1 MDHHLRCCRLRSRIL
16 RWSLTQ
22 SAYPPSLVR
31 ASPSAG
37 SSKRQR
43 GSVMFRSTGGWSE
56 TRRKPTLWADAQQ
69 VSPRFGCREVVLGI
83 PRPSRRPTPRSPPSS
98 RQFLRFSTDLGLS
111 SFREVDEKGRR
122 MELKGKTAVIT
133 GGASGI
139 GLATAIQFSKAGVN
153 IVLGDIEDGPLN
165 TQVEEMRSHGA
176 TVIGVHCDVAKEADV
191 EGLRDAALK
200 EFGAVHVI
208 FNNAG
213 VASGSTIGT
222 PKKIWDWVMSVNLD
236 GVVNGMNAFV
246 PLFLEQNEGHVV
258 NISESLFHEL
268 ANTGKNVHVSV
279 LCPNFVRTRI
289 FESER
294 NMPKELASYAENPE
308 GAEMKKIAAALVN
321 AGIDAADVAKAVED
335 AVVHEKFWILTHE
348 RSALRITELRLEWMR
363 GGPSPTAG
371 LVSVN
376 N

>member
-1 MDHHLRCCRLRSRIL
+1 
-16 RWSLTQ
+16 
-22 SAYPPSLVR
+22 
-31 ASPSAG
+31 
-37 SSKRQR
+37 
-43 GSVMFRSTGGWSE
+43 
-56 TRRKPTLWADAQQ
+56 
-69 VSPRFGCREVVLGI
+69 
-83 PRPSRRPTPRSPPSS
+83 
-98 RQFLRFSTDLGLS
+98 
-111 SFREVDEKGRR
+111 

-139 GLATAIQFSKAGVN
+139 GLATAIQFSKAGAN
-153 IVLGDIEDGPLN
+153 IVLGDIEDGPLH
-165 TQVEEMRSHGA
+165 TQVQEMRSHGA
-176 TVIGVHCDVAKEADV
+176 TVIGVHCDVAQESEV

-213 VASGSTIGT
+213 VAGGSTIGT

-236 GVVNGMNAFV
+236 GVVNGMNTFI

-258 NISESLFHEL
+258 NTASEAGLVGVAGMGPYNASKFAVVGISESLFHEL

-308 GAEMKKIAAALVN
+308 GAEIKKIAAALVN
-321 AGIDAADVAKAVED
+321 AGIDAAEVAKAVED
-335 AVVHEKFWILTHE
+335 AVVNEKFWILTHE
-348 RSALRITELRLEWMR
+348 HSALRITELRLEWMR
-363 GGPSPTAG
+363 GGPSPMAG
-371 LVSVN
+371 LVNVTN
-376 N
+376 

>member
-1 MDHHLRCCRLRSRIL
+1 
-16 RWSLTQ
+16 
-22 SAYPPSLVR
+22 
-31 ASPSAG
+31 
-37 SSKRQR
+37 
-43 GSVMFRSTGGWSE
+43 
-56 TRRKPTLWADAQQ
+56 
-69 VSPRFGCREVVLGI
+69 
-83 PRPSRRPTPRSPPSS
+83 
-98 RQFLRFSTDLGLS
+98 
-111 SFREVDEKGRR
+111 

-139 GLATAIQFSKAGVN
+139 GLATAIQFSKAGAN

-176 TVIGVHCDVAKEADV
+176 TVIGVHCDVAKEAEV
-191 EGLRDAALK
+191 ETLRDAALK

-213 VASGSTIGT
+213 VAGGSTIGT

-236 GVVNGMNAFV
+236 GVVNGMNAFI

-258 NISESLFHEL
+258 NTASEAGLVGVAGMGPYNASKFAVVGISESLFHEL

-308 GAEMKKIAAALVN
+308 GAEIKKVAAALVN
-321 AGIDAADVAKAVED
+321 AGIDAADVAKAVEE
-335 AVVHEKFWILTHE
+335 AVVNEKFWILTHE
-348 RSALRITELRLEWMR
+348 HSALRITELRLEWMR
-363 GGPSPTAG
+363 GGPSPMAG
-371 LVSVN
+371 LVNVN
-376 N
+376 D

>member
-1 MDHHLRCCRLRSRIL
+1 
-16 RWSLTQ
+16 
-22 SAYPPSLVR
+22 
-31 ASPSAG
+31 
-37 SSKRQR
+37 
-43 GSVMFRSTGGWSE
+43 
-56 TRRKPTLWADAQQ
+56 
-69 VSPRFGCREVVLGI
+69 
-83 PRPSRRPTPRSPPSS
+83 
-98 RQFLRFSTDLGLS
+98 
-111 SFREVDEKGRR
+111 

-139 GLATAIQFSKAGVN
+139 GLATAIQFSKAGAN
-153 IVLGDIEDGPLN
+153 IVLGDIEDAPLH

-176 TVIGVHCDVAKEADV
+176 TVIGVHCDVAQESDV
-191 EGLRDAALK
+191 QALRDAALK

-213 VASGSTIGT
+213 VAGGSTIGT

-236 GVVNGMNAFV
+236 GVVNGMNAFI

-258 NISESLFHEL
+258 NTASEAGLVGVAGMGPYNASKFAVVGISESLFHEL

-308 GAEMKKIAAALVN
+308 GVEIKKIAAALVN

-335 AVVHEKFWILTHE
+335 AVVNEKFWILTHE
-348 RSALRITELRLEWMR
+348 HSALRITELRLEWMR
-363 GGPSPTAG
+363 GGPSPKAG
-371 LVSVN
+371 LVNVDN
-376 N
+376 

>member
-1 MDHHLRCCRLRSRIL
+1 
-16 RWSLTQ
+16 
-22 SAYPPSLVR
+22 
-31 ASPSAG
+31 
-37 SSKRQR
+37 
-43 GSVMFRSTGGWSE
+43 
-56 TRRKPTLWADAQQ
+56 
-69 VSPRFGCREVVLGI
+69 
-83 PRPSRRPTPRSPPSS
+83 
-98 RQFLRFSTDLGLS
+98 
-111 SFREVDEKGRR
+111 
-122 MELKGKTAVIT
+122 MELMGKTAVIT

-139 GLATAIQFSKAGVN
+139 GLATAIQFSKAGAN
-153 IVLGDIEDGPLN
+153 IVLGDIEDGPLH
-165 TQVEEMRSHGA
+165 TQVQEMRSHGA
-176 TVIGVHCDVAKEADV
+176 TVIGVHCDVAQESDV
-191 EGLRDAALK
+191 EGLRDAALN

-213 VASGSTIGT
+213 VAGGSTIGT

-236 GVVNGMNAFV
+236 GVVNGMNAFI

-258 NISESLFHEL
+258 NTASEAGLVGVAGMGPYNASKFAVVGISESLFHEL

-308 GAEMKKIAAALVN
+308 GAEIKKIAAALVN

-335 AVVHEKFWILTHE
+335 AVVNEKFWILTHE
-348 RSALRITELRLEWMR
+348 HSALRITELRLEWMR
-363 GGPSPTAG
+363 GGPSPMAG
-371 LVSVN
+371 LVNVN

>member
-1 MDHHLRCCRLRSRIL
+1 
-16 RWSLTQ
+16 
-22 SAYPPSLVR
+22 
-31 ASPSAG
+31 
-37 SSKRQR
+37 
-43 GSVMFRSTGGWSE
+43 
-56 TRRKPTLWADAQQ
+56 
-69 VSPRFGCREVVLGI
+69 
-83 PRPSRRPTPRSPPSS
+83 
-98 RQFLRFSTDLGLS
+98 
-111 SFREVDEKGRR
+111 

-139 GLATAIQFSKAGVN
+139 GLATAIQFSKAGAK
-153 IVLGDIEDGPLN
+153 IVLGDIEDAPLQ
-165 TQVEEMRSHGA
+165 TQVEEMRAHGA
-176 TVIGVHCDVAKEADV
+176 TVIGVHCDVAEESDV
-191 EGLRDAALK
+191 EALRDAALK

-213 VASGSTIGT
+213 VAGGATIGT

-236 GVVNGMNAFV
+236 GVVNGMNAFI

-258 NISESLFHEL
+258 NTASEAGLVGVAGMGPYNASKFAVVGISESLFHEL

-308 GAEMKKIAAALVN
+308 AAEIKKIAAALVN
-321 AGIDAADVAKAVED
+321 AGIDAADVARAVED
-335 AVVHEKFWILTHE
+335 AVVNEKFWILTHE
-348 RSALRITELRLEWMR
+348 HSALRITELRLEWMR
-363 GGPSPTAG
+363 GGPSPMAG
-371 LVSVN
+371 LVNVN

>member
-1 MDHHLRCCRLRSRIL
+1 
-16 RWSLTQ
+16 
-22 SAYPPSLVR
+22 
-31 ASPSAG
+31 
-37 SSKRQR
+37 
-43 GSVMFRSTGGWSE
+43 
-56 TRRKPTLWADAQQ
+56 
-69 VSPRFGCREVVLGI
+69 
-83 PRPSRRPTPRSPPSS
+83 
-98 RQFLRFSTDLGLS
+98 
-111 SFREVDEKGRR
+111 

-139 GLATAIQFSKAGVN
+139 GLATAIQFSKAGAN
-153 IVLGDIEDGPLN
+153 IVLGDIEDGPLH
-165 TQVEEMRSHGA
+165 TQVDEMRSHGA
-176 TVIGVHCDVAKEADV
+176 AVIGVHCDVAQESDV

-213 VASGSTIGT
+213 VAGGSTIGT
-222 PKKIWDWVMSVNLD
+222 PKRIWDWVMSVNLD

-258 NISESLFHEL
+258 NTASEAGLVGVAGMGPYNASKFAVVGISESLFHEL

-308 GAEMKKIAAALVN
+308 GAEIKKIAAALVN

-335 AVVHEKFWILTHE
+335 AVVNEKFWILTHE
-348 RSALRITELRLEWMR
+348 HSALRITELRLEWMR
-363 GGPSPTAG
+363 GGPSPMAG
-371 LVSVN
+371 LVNVN
-376 N
+376 H

>member
-1 MDHHLRCCRLRSRIL
+1 
-16 RWSLTQ
+16 
-22 SAYPPSLVR
+22 
-31 ASPSAG
+31 
-37 SSKRQR
+37 
-43 GSVMFRSTGGWSE
+43 
-56 TRRKPTLWADAQQ
+56 
-69 VSPRFGCREVVLGI
+69 
-83 PRPSRRPTPRSPPSS
+83 
-98 RQFLRFSTDLGLS
+98 
-111 SFREVDEKGRR
+111 

-139 GLATAIQFSKAGVN
+139 GLATAIQFSKAGAN
-153 IVLGDIEDGPLN
+153 LVLGDIEDGPLEHE
-165 TQVEEMRSHGA
+165 VKELRSHGA
-176 TVIGVHCDVAKEADV
+176 TVIGVHCDVSKESDV
-191 EGLRDAALK
+191 EALRDAALK

-213 VASGSTIGT
+213 VAGGSTIGT

-236 GVVNGMNAFV
+236 GVVNGMNAFI

-258 NISESLFHEL
+258 NTASEAGLVGVAGMGPYNASKFAVVGISESLFHEL

-308 GAEMKKIAAALVN
+308 SQEIKTIAAALVN

-335 AVVHEKFWILTHE
+335 AVVNEKFWILTHE
-348 RSALRITELRLEWMR
+348 HSALRITELRLEWMR
-363 GGPSPTAG
+363 GGPSPMAG
-371 LVSVN
+371 LVNVN
-376 N
+376 K

>member
-1 MDHHLRCCRLRSRIL
+1 M
-16 RWSLTQ
+16 Q
-22 SAYPPSLVR
+22 
-31 ASPSAG
+31 
-37 SSKRQR
+37 
-43 GSVMFRSTGGWSE
+43 
-56 TRRKPTLWADAQQ
+56 
-69 VSPRFGCREVVLGI
+69 
-83 PRPSRRPTPRSPPSS
+83 
-98 RQFLRFSTDLGLS
+98 
-111 SFREVDEKGRR
+111 
-122 MELKGKTAVIT
+122 LKGKTAAIT

-139 GLATAIQFSKAGVN
+139 GLATAIQFSKAGAN

-176 TVIGVHCDVAKEADV
+176 KVIGVHCDVAKEADV
-191 EGLRDAALK
+191 EALRDAALK

-213 VASGSTIGT
+213 VAGGSTIGT

-236 GVVNGMNAFV
+236 GVVNGMNAFI

-258 NISESLFHEL
+258 NTASEAGLVGVAGMGPYNASKFAVVGISESLFHEL

-308 GAEMKKIAAALVN
+308 GAEIKKIAAALVN

-348 RSALRITELRLEWMR
+348 HSALRITELRLEWMR
-363 GGPSPTAG
+363 GGPSPMAG
-371 LVSVN
+371 LVNVN

>member
-1 MDHHLRCCRLRSRIL
+1 
-16 RWSLTQ
+16 
-22 SAYPPSLVR
+22 
-31 ASPSAG
+31 
-37 SSKRQR
+37 
-43 GSVMFRSTGGWSE
+43 
-56 TRRKPTLWADAQQ
+56 
-69 VSPRFGCREVVLGI
+69 
-83 PRPSRRPTPRSPPSS
+83 
-98 RQFLRFSTDLGLS
+98 
-111 SFREVDEKGRR
+111 

-139 GLATAIQFSKAGVN
+139 GLATAIQFSKAGAN
-153 IVLGDIEDGPLN
+153 IVLGDIEDAPLH

-176 TVIGVHCDVAKEADV
+176 TVIGVHCDVAQESDV
-191 EGLRDAALK
+191 EALRDAALK

-213 VASGSTIGT
+213 VAGGSTIGT

-236 GVVNGMNAFV
+236 GVVNGMNAFI

-258 NISESLFHEL
+258 NTASEAGLVGVAGMGPYNASKFAVVGISESLFHEL

-294 NMPKELASYAENPE
+294 NMPKELASYAENP
-308 GAEMKKIAAALVN
+308 GSAEIKKIAAALVN

-335 AVVHEKFWILTHE
+335 AVVNEKFWILTHE
-348 RSALRITELRLEWMR
+348 HSALRITELRLEWMR
-363 GGPSPTAG
+363 GGPSPMAG
-371 LVSVN
+371 LVNVSN
-376 N
+376 